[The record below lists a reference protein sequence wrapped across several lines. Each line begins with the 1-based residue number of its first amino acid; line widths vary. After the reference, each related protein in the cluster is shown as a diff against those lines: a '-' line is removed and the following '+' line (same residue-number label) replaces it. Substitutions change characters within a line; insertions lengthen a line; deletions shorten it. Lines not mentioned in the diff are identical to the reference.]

1 MSEPHHISRTTSH
14 YLQARLYHHN
24 TKLHIANMP
33 APSQISIAT
42 SVVNRLVKEEK
53 SYQREH
59 ESQKARIAK
68 LEAGQGDDENAEYI
82 LRQEVSRSFIHS
94 CKWYLYRVSSA
105 FAHSFDFMIAF
116 QFNHANVQISF

>member
-1 MSEPHHISRTTSH
+1 
-14 YLQARLYHHN
+14 
-24 TKLHIANMP
+24 MP

-82 LRQEVSRSFIHS
+82 LRQEVSRSFI
-94 CKWYLYRVSSA
+94 Y
-105 FAHSFDFMIAF
+105 SFM
-116 QFNHANVQISF
+116 QVVLVQGI